1 MNSSSH
7 QRKKIL
13 FSGAIGMMITLFF
26 TVGAFGH
33 DLDEIKKQG
42 VIRHLG
48 VPYANFVT
56 GSGDGM
62 DVEIVQLF
70 AKRLGVRYEYV
81 KTSWESVVADLIGKN
96 VKPAGNEVEILA
108 NAPIKGDIIANGF
121 TILPWR
127 EKILNFSKPTFPT
140 QIILVAVAKSSL
152 KPIKPSGNVTK
163 DIDLVRGLTKN
174 RTVLGVEKTC
184 LDPALY
190 HIAEAG
196 ARIRNFTASLDDLA
210 AAVVQGEAETAI
222 MEMPDALL
230 ALKKYPGKIKIIG
243 PLSPQQEMAAG
254 FAKDSPQLLA
264 EFNKFLDQS
273 KKDGVYQELVKKYYP
288 SALSVYA
295 QFFN

>member
-1 MNSSSH
+1 MNSNSL
-7 QRKKIL
+7 QRKRML
-13 FSGAIGMMITLFF
+13 LSGAMTVMITLFL
-26 TVGAFGH
+26 TAGAFGR
-33 DLDEIKKQG
+33 DLDEVKKEG

-81 KTSWESVVADLIGKN
+81 KASWESVVSDLIGKN
-96 VKPAGNEVEILA
+96 VKPTGNEVEILA
-108 NAPIKGDIIANGF
+108 DAPIKGDIIANGF

-140 QIILVAVAKSSL
+140 QIILVAGAQSTL

-174 RTVLGVEKTC
+174 RTILGVENTC

-196 ARIRNFTASLDDLA
+196 AKVRNFTASLDDLA

-230 ALKKYPGKIKIIG
+230 ALKKYPGKIKILG
-243 PLSPQQEMAAG
+243 PLSPVQEMAAG
-254 FAKDSPQLLA
+254 FAKDAPQLLA

-273 KKDGVYQELVKKYYP
+273 RKDGIYQQLVKKYYP
-288 SALSVYA
+288 SAINFYA
-295 QFFN
+295 TFFN